1 MKRFAV
7 PKVVISRFI
16 EFAEVRCNGA
26 GIPKKMVQRMQPYVE
41 FVYSLPESEV
51 SSGLPAERLVHLGT
65 EEDETDKVVKRIS
78 QTLEKYFPFAD
89 GLLLKS
95 CTQENVGQGV
105 NGYRSTEHSEVSAGM
120 SGFITEVSVQNK
132 GLAIEEMG
140 RLEELTSR
148 CHFLTK
154 LFTLASFREVKE
166 SGKMNSLRQFHATN
180 KYLFMAYHPDTLK
193 RMGRAVA
200 NHEHYSLEMVFE
212 NYEGLLH
219 ELLREPAKPSAHV
232 NVCQHIYGYFKKE
245 LTKEEKE
252 NFRSLL
258 GQYKRGEVPL
268 NAVIRVLSNWASH
281 FQSDYLK
288 RQTYFE
294 PYPQELLDMSDSGEG
309 STYS

>member
-7 PKVVISRFI
+7 PKIVVSRFI

-26 GIPKKMVQRMQPYVE
+26 GIPEKMVQYMQAYVE
-41 FVYSLPESEV
+41 FVHSCPESEV
-51 SSGLPAERLVHLGT
+51 
-65 EEDETDKVVKRIS
+65 ETDKVKRLS
-78 QTLEKYFPFAD
+78 QTLEKQFPLAD

-95 CTQENVGQGV
+95 CTQENGGQGV
-105 NGYRSTEHSEVSAGM
+105 NGYRSTEHSELSGGM
-120 SGFITEVSVQNK
+120 SGLITEVSVQNK

-140 RLEELTSR
+140 RLEEPTSR
-148 CHFLTK
+148 RHFLTK

-166 SGKMNSLRQFHATN
+166 IGKMNSLRQFHTTN

-200 NHEHYSLEMVFE
+200 NHEHYSLEMVIE

-232 NVCQHIYGYFKKE
+232 NVCQHISGYFKQE

-258 GQYKRGEVPL
+258 GQYKKGEVPL

-288 RQTYFE
+288 GQTYFE
-294 PYPQELLDMSDSGEG
+294 PYPQELLDISDSGEG
-309 STYS
+309 STYP